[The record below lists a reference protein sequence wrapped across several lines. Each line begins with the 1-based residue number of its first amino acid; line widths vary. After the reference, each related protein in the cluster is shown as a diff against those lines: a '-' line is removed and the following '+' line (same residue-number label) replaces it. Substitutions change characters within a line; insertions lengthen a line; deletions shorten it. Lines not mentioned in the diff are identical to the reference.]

1 MGQQTNNGVVLEH
14 RSVEHLAAA
23 IVAGMIREAA
33 YRGEETNAAE
43 ISHVIVADPDGAT
56 ASYFRRA
63 AADSLDWIANFRA
76 NPEVMGLFSV
86 VQP

>member
-1 MGQQTNNGVVLEH
+1 MGEQRNNGVALEH
-14 RSVEHLAAA
+14 RSVERLAAA

-43 ISHVIVADPDGAT
+43 ISRVIVADPEGAT

-76 NPEVMGLFSV
+76 NPEVMALFSGAN
-86 VQP
+86 P